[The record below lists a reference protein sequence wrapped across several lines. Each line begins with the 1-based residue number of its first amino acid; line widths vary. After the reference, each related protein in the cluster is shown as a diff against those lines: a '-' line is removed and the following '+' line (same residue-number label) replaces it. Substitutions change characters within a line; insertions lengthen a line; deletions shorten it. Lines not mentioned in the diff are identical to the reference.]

1 MFRNTQDTTKN
12 HKSYLKGTVTHY
24 GSTFQMI
31 TVQFI
36 TLYRS
41 PTTPILPKQYWFGL
55 IRVRSPLLTESLL
68 FSLPPGTEMFQ
79 FPGFAP
85 RLARCRVRTRRVA
98 PFGNPRIDGYLPLR
112 AAYRSLSRPSSP
124 PRAKASFMCPCL
136 LSFFPFEGKSPLV
149 MLLRVGCRL

>member
-12 HKSYLKGTVTHY
+12 YKSYLKGTVTHY

-68 FSLPPGTEMFQ
+68 FSLPPGTGMFR
-79 FPGFAP
+79 FPGFASYIKDNISSIYW
-85 RLARCRVRTRRVA
+85 VA
-98 PFGNPRIDGYLPLR
+98 PFGNLR
-112 AAYRSLSRPSSP
+112 LITVICTLTQLIAAYHVLRRLIEPRHP
-124 PRAKASFMCPCL
+124 PAALL
-136 LSFFPFEGKSPLV
+136 LSIFFSCDVFVYICS
-149 MLLRVGCRL
+149 

>member
-1 MFRNTQDTTKN
+1 MLFTFPSRYWFTIGLYGVFSLTGWSRLIHTEFLVFRNTQDTTKN
-12 HKSYLKGTVTHY
+12 YKSYLKGTVTHY

-68 FSLPPGTEMFQ
+68 FSLPPGTGMFR
-79 FPGFAP
+79 FPGFASY
-85 RLARCRVRTRRVA
+85 
-98 PFGNPRIDGYLPLR
+98 NRIIYLQ
-112 AAYRSLSRPSSP
+112 YIG
-124 PRAKASFMCPCL
+124 
-136 LSFFPFEGKSPLV
+136 FPHSEI
-149 MLLRVGCRL
+149 CA